1 MAGKDIIVMSQKEVK
16 RVPVIHNVITG
27 QITQIEAANILG
39 ITDRQIRRLT
49 KEVKEKGDIGLI
61 HKSRG
66 RPSHAA
72 KPPDLKNKAISL
84 CKTRYK
90 GFNPTFAAEKLF
102 EIDKINLHPDTLR
115 RWFIKEDV
123 EYKRR
128 RGPKHR
134 SWRPRKGCF
143 GQMLQIDGSHHP
155 WFEERGAKSVLMGYA
170 DDATSRIFG
179 HFYDYE
185 GTKPF
190 MDSFKRY
197 IKEYGIPQSVY
208 IDMHTTYK
216 STKKPTIE
224 DELNNQVALTQVGRA
239 LKELGVE
246 VIFAGSAQ
254 AKGRIERSFR
264 THQDRLIKEMRLA
277 GINNT
282 KEANKFLHS
291 YYIPK
296 HNRKFAVIAK
306 DKANLHTPVQKHLN
320 LDRIFSI
327 KNKAVLRK
335 DFTIQYDNKFY
346 QILESTR
353 AKEVSIEEFLNG
365 KLYIYHKDRQLKYK
379 LIDKRPQKPKKIDM
393 LKPKKVYIPPMDHP
407 FKGPMFRARYA
418 HINNYFKKETSSKKE
433 KELLLV

>member
-1 MAGKDIIVMSQKEVK
+1 MKELG
-16 RVPVIHNVITG
+16 RVPVIDNVING
-27 QITQIEAANILG
+27 QITQIEAANILS
-39 ITDRQIRRLT
+39 ITDRQVRRL
-49 KEVKEKGDIGLI
+49 VKGVREKGKTALI

-72 KPPDLKNKAISL
+72 KPNDLKTKALTL
-84 CKTRYK
+84 CKLKYR
-90 GFNPTFAAEKLF
+90 GFGPTFAAEKLF
-102 EIDKINLHPDTLR
+102 EIEKIDIHPDTLR
-115 RWFIKEDV
+115 RWFIKSDI

-128 RGPKHR
+128 RAPKHR
-134 SWRPRKGCF
+134 SWRPRRVYF

-155 WFEERGAKSVLMGYA
+155 WFEDRGPECVLMGYV
-170 DDATSRIFG
+170 DDATGRTFG

-185 GTKPF
+185 GTMPF

-197 IKEYGIPQSVY
+197 IKKYGIPQSVY
-208 IDMHTTYK
+208 IDMHSTYK
-216 STKKPTIE
+216 SAKKPTLE
-224 DELNNQVALTQVGRA
+224 DELNNQKALTQVGRA

-246 VIFAGSAQ
+246 VIYAGSAQ

-282 KEANKFLHS
+282 KDANKFLNS

-306 DKANLHTPVQKHLN
+306 DKANLHSPAPKHLD
-320 LDRIFSI
+320 LDRIFST

-353 AKEVSIEEFLNG
+353 AKEVSIEQRLNG
-365 KLYIYHKDRQLKYK
+365 KIYIYHKDTQLKYK
-379 LIDKRPQKPKKIDM
+379 LIDKRSQKQRKICRLKPKKIY
-393 LKPKKVYIPPMDHP
+393 KPPMDHP
-407 FKGPMFRARYA
+407 FKKPMYERYQ
-418 HINNYFKKETSSKKE
+418 HIHSYSQKEKSSKKE